1 MTKHVK
7 IAGEGQ
13 PLPVAAEGWLD
24 RVKRHPVVAWARRHP
39 VLALGLL
46 LTIIPTLLATASGSW
61 TQESGVHGPLVLATA
76 VWLVWRSWDEI
87 VAEARPGKLWLA
99 VPVVVIAAGLYVFGR
114 AFNFLLIEVGALL
127 LALLAIAYALAGERV
142 LMKLWF
148 PIVYLG
154 FLIPLPGWFLDSL
167 TQPLKIFVSDVV
179 TWMLSG
185 LGYPITQVGVTLY
198 IAQYQLL
205 VEDACAGLNSLIS
218 LTAVGLFYIYLL
230 HNASWR
236 YSLLLMMFLL
246 PIAIAANI
254 VRVIILVLLTY
265 YFGNEVAQGYLHDFA
280 GIVTFVAALLLIFLL
295 DALLTPVRRRL
306 TRELPE
312 VPHAAAT

>member
-1 MTKHVK
+1 MTAPITVPMRSAENG
-7 IAGEGQ
+7 I
-13 PLPVAAEGWLD
+13 VAM
-24 RVKRHPVVAWARRHP
+24 ARRHP
-39 VLALGLL
+39 VLALALALTLL
-46 LTIIPTLLATASGSW
+46 PTLFAMASGSW

-76 VWLVWRSWDEI
+76 VWLVWRRWDEI
-87 VAEARPGKLWLA
+87 VAEAQPGNLWLA
-99 VPVVVIAAGLYVFGR
+99 VPVVLVAAAAYVFGR

-127 LALLAIAYALAGERV
+127 LALLAIAYALVGHRV
-142 LMKLWF
+142 LMKMWF

-154 FLIPLPGWFLDSL
+154 FLVPLPGWLLDTM
-167 TQPLKIFVSDVV
+167 TQPLKMFVSDAV
-179 TWMLSG
+179 TWMLAG
-185 LGYPITQVGVTLY
+185 VGYPISQVGVTLY

-205 VEDACAGLNSLIS
+205 VEDACAGLNSIIS

-236 YSLLLMMFLL
+236 YSLLLLAFVL

-280 GIVTFVAALLLIFLL
+280 GIVTFVSALLLIFLL
-295 DALLTPVRRRL
+295 DTLLTPVRRRL
-306 TRELPE
+306 TKTEQEGIDAQP
-312 VPHAAAT
+312 A